1 MTGYPD
7 LDRLH
12 LTKVLRR
19 FPGEGIPD
27 LEAAVA
33 AEFSRPDSPFR
44 DLRPGARIAVA
55 AGSRGIAN
63 LAPVVRAV
71 VRELRSRDAR
81 PFVIPAMGSHGG
93 ATAEGQREV
102 LAGYGVT
109 EAGVGAPVVSSL
121 DVVELPAAPDGTR
134 VYISRDAWESDGVL
148 LVNRVKPHTDFHGS
162 HESGLVKM
170 AVIGLGKH
178 AQALEIH
185 SHGVAGLRERIL
197 PAARVVLGTGK
208 VLGGLGIVE
217 NAREET
223 AVLRLVPAEEIV
235 GADRDL
241 LELAKSL
248 QPRLPVD
255 DLDVLLVDEMGKE
268 VSGVGM
274 DSNVIGRI
282 RVRGQEEP
290 ARPRISSIAV
300 FDLTE
305 ASHGNAL
312 GVGLADVITRRLRD
326 RIDLRVTAENVVTSG
341 FLERGKVP
349 LAAETD
355 RAAVEIALRGA
366 SVRDLS
372 RARILR
378 IRNTL
383 RLGEFWISDAL
394 LRDLA
399 GREGV
404 EITGERAPLL
414 DGSDLARF

>member
-1 MTGYPD
+1 MTGYMD
-7 LDRLH
+7 LDGLS
-12 LTKVLRR
+12 LTKIVRH
-19 FPGEGIPD
+19 FPGSGIRD

-33 AEFSRPDSPFR
+33 GEFSRRDSMFR
-44 DLRPGARIAVA
+44 AFRPGARIAVA
-55 AGSRGIAN
+55 VGSRGIAN
-63 LAPVVRAV
+63 LAPIVRAV
-71 VRELRSRDAR
+71 VRELTDRGAR
-81 PFVIPAMGSHGG
+81 PFIVPAMGSHGG

-102 LAGYGVT
+102 LAGYGII
-109 EAGVGAPVVSSL
+109 EAGIGAPVVSSL
-121 DVVELPAAPDGTR
+121 DVVELTVAPDGTR
-134 VYISRDAWESDGVL
+134 VYMARDAWGSDGVL
-148 LVNRVKPHTDFHGS
+148 LVNRVKPHTDFHGP
-162 HESGLVKM
+162 HESGLLKM
-170 AVIGLGKH
+170 AVIGLGKRT
-178 AQALEIH
+178 QALEIH

-208 VLGGLGIVE
+208 ILGGLGIVE

-223 AVLRLVPAEEIV
+223 EILRLVPGEDLV
-235 GADRDL
+235 RADREL
-241 LELAKSL
+241 LERARGL
-248 QPRLPVD
+248 QPGLPVE
-255 DLDVLLVDEMGKE
+255 DLDVLLVDEMGKD

-274 DSNVIGRI
+274 DSGVIGRI

-290 ARPRISSIAV
+290 DRPRISSIAV

-312 GVGLADVITRRLRD
+312 GVGLADVVTRRLRD
-326 RIDLRVTAENVVTSG
+326 KVDLGATLENVVTSG
-341 FLERGKVP
+341 FLERGKIP

-378 IRNTL
+378 IQNTL
-383 RLGEFWISDAL
+383 RLEELWASDAL
-394 LRDLA
+394 LAELA

-414 DGSDLARF
+414 DGHDLGRF

>member
-1 MTGYPD
+1 MTGYMD
-7 LDRLH
+7 LDGLF

-19 FPGEGIPD
+19 FPGEGLPD
-27 LEAAVA
+27 PEAAVA
-33 AEFSRPDSPFR
+33 AEFSRVPLP

-55 AGSRGIAN
+55 VGSRGIAN
-63 LAPVVRAV
+63 LARIVRAA
-71 VRELRSRDAR
+71 VRELSAR
-81 PFVIPAMGSHGG
+81 GALPFVIPAMGSHGG

-102 LAGYGVT
+102 LAGYGIT

-121 DVVELPAAPDGTR
+121 AVVELPDAPDGTR
-134 VYISRDAWESDGVL
+134 VYMSRDAWESDGVL
-148 LVNRVKPHTDFHGS
+148 LVNRVKPHTDFHGI

-208 VLGGLGIVE
+208 VWGGLGIVE
-217 NAREET
+217 NAREEPEI
-223 AVLRLVPAEEIV
+223 LRLVSGEGLPE
-235 GADRDL
+235 ADREL
-241 LELAKSL
+241 LERAREL

-255 DLDVLLVDEMGKE
+255 DLDVLLVDEMGKD

-274 DSNVIGRI
+274 DSNVIGRM

-290 ARPRISSIAV
+290 ERPRISSVAV

-305 ASHGNAL
+305 VSHGNAL
-312 GVGLADVITRRLRD
+312 GVGLADVITLRLRD
-326 RIDLRVTAENVVTSG
+326 RIDLGATFENVVTSG
-341 FLERGKVP
+341 FLERGKIP
-349 LAAETD
+349 LSADTD

-383 RLGEFWISDAL
+383 SLGEVWASDAL
-394 LRDLA
+394 LPELT

-414 DGSDLARF
+414 DGHRLGKF

>member
-1 MTGYPD
+1 MIGYAN
-7 LDRLH
+7 LDGLS
-12 LTKVLRR
+12 LTKVVRD

-27 LEAAVA
+27 IEAAVA
-33 AEFSRPDSPFR
+33 EEFSRPGAPFR
-44 DLRPGARIAVA
+44 GIRPGARIAVA
-55 AGSRGIAN
+55 VGSRGIAN
-63 LAPVVRAV
+63 LARIVRAA
-71 VRELRSRDAR
+71 VRELSAR
-81 PFVIPAMGSHGG
+81 GALPFVIPAMGSHGG

-102 LAGYGVT
+102 LAGYGIT

-121 DVVELPAAPDGTR
+121 AVVELPAAPDGTR
-134 VYISRDAWESDGVL
+134 VYMSRDAWGSDGVL
-148 LVNRVKPHTDFHGS
+148 LVNRVKPHTDFHGI

-208 VLGGLGIVE
+208 VWGGLGIVE
-217 NAREET
+217 NAREEPEI
-223 AVLRLVPAEEIV
+223 LRLVSGEGLPE
-235 GADRDL
+235 ADREL
-241 LELAKSL
+241 LERAREL

-255 DLDVLLVDEMGKE
+255 DLDVLLVDEMGKD

-274 DSNVIGRI
+274 DSNVIGRM

-290 ARPRISSIAV
+290 ERPRISSVAV

-305 ASHGNAL
+305 VSHGNAL
-312 GVGLADVITRRLRD
+312 GVGLADVITLRLRD
-326 RIDLRVTAENVVTSG
+326 RIDLGATFENVVTSG
-341 FLERGKVP
+341 FLERGKIP
-349 LAAETD
+349 LSADTD

-383 RLGEFWISDAL
+383 RLGEVWASDAL
-394 LRDLA
+394 LPELT

-414 DGSDLARF
+414 DGHRLGKF

>member
-1 MTGYPD
+1 MTGYMD
-7 LDRLH
+7 LDGLF

-19 FPGEGIPD
+19 FPGEGLPD
-27 LEAAVA
+27 PEAAVA
-33 AEFSRPDSPFR
+33 AEFSRVPLP

-55 AGSRGIAN
+55 VGSRGIVN
-63 LAPVVRAV
+63 LAVIVRAV
-71 VRELRSRDAR
+71 VRELRSRGVR
-81 PFVIPAMGSHGG
+81 PFVVPAMGSHGG

-134 VYISRDAWESDGVL
+134 VYMSRDAWESDGVL
-148 LVNRVKPHTDFHGS
+148 LVNRVKPHTDFHGP

-178 AQALEIH
+178 TQALEIH
-185 SHGVAGLRERIL
+185 SYGVAGLRERIL

-208 VLGGLGIVE
+208 ILGGLGIVE

-223 AVLRLVPAEEIV
+223 AVLRLVSGEDLVRE
-235 GADRDL
+235 DRDL
-241 LELAKSL
+241 LEQAKSL
-248 QPRLPVD
+248 LPRLPVEV
-255 DLDVLLVDEMGKE
+255 LDVLLVDEMGKE

-274 DSNVIGRI
+274 DSNVIGRF
-282 RVRGQEEP
+282 RVRGQDEP
-290 ARPRISSIAV
+290 DRPRISSIAV

-326 RIDLRVTAENVVTSG
+326 KIDPGPTTENVVTSG

-383 RLGEFWISDAL
+383 RLEELWASDAL
-394 LRDLA
+394 IAELA

-404 EITGERAPLL
+404 ELTGERAPLFEGDHL
-414 DGSDLARF
+414 EGF